1 MLLRIVKENPRG
13 WVVVAVCFFAL
24 SVVSATR
31 SSLSVVMPSLQSE
44 FGWSRGFISSA
55 AAWGLVTMAVTAP
68 FSGNLLDKWGPRTIF
83 VVGLFT
89 TFLGLTLTAFIAA
102 PWQFLASFS
111 LLAGIGFGTVAK
123 SMVAATVAFH
133 FTERRGLA
141 MGISAAGST
150 AGHIALLPSLAFILT
165 VFGWR
170 WGYVF
175 LGMSCLILIPFVWK
189 LIGNSAGPLRTRAGA
204 GAAPEA
210 LAVRL
215 RYLFRQPT
223 FVLLLISYT
232 ICGFTTAGVV
242 ETHLIPYVVSCGIPI
257 MVGATAFGVLA
268 AFNMVGMAIAGY
280 LADKMH
286 RPLLLGT
293 IYVIRGLSFI
303 ILMLIPSYDARLVFL
318 FAAMFGLFDYASI
331 PVTTS
336 LVASHL
342 GLRIMG
348 LTLGVLG
355 MFHAGG
361 AALGAFLGGFL
372 YDLFQ
377 TYDWVWIGSIGLSL
391 TAGIMA
397 FAIRENA
404 GAEDEPSATAR
415 VAPAMG

>member
-1 MLLRIVKENPRG
+1 MLLKIIRENPRG
-13 WVVVAVCFFAL
+13 WVVVTVCFFAL

-31 SSLSVVMPSLQSE
+31 SSLSVVMPSLQADL
-44 FGWSRGFISSA
+44 GWSRSFISSV

-89 TFLGLTLTAFIAA
+89 TFLGLTATAFITE
-102 PWQFLASFS
+102 PWQFLATFS

-141 MGISAAGST
+141 MGLSAAGST
-150 AGHIALLPSLAFILT
+150 AGHIALLPALAFILT
-165 VFGWR
+165 TLGWR

-175 LGMSCLILIPFVWK
+175 LGMSCLLLIPFVWM
-189 LIGNSAGPLRTRAGA
+189 LIGDAAGPLRTRSGA
-204 GAAPEA
+204 GVAPEA

-215 RYLFRQPT
+215 GSLFRHPT
-223 FVLLLISYT
+223 FILLLISYT

-242 ETHLIPYVVSCGIPI
+242 ETHLIPYVVSCGIPVVI
-257 MVGATAFGVLA
+257 GATAFGVLA
-268 AFNMVGMAIAGY
+268 AFNMVGMAVAGY
-280 LADKMH
+280 LADKVH

-303 ILMLIPSYDARLVFL
+303 ILMMIPAYDAELVFL
-318 FAAMFGLFDYASI
+318 FAVVFGLFDYASI

-348 LTLGVLG
+348 LALGLLG

-361 AALGAFLGGFL
+361 AAIGAFLGGYL

-377 TYDWVWIGSIGLSL
+377 AYDWVWIVAIVLSL
-391 TAGIMA
+391 TAGILA
-397 FAIRENA
+397 WAIRENA
-404 GAEDEPSATAR
+404 EPEPL
-415 VAPAMG
+415 APALAQAAQ

>member
-1 MLLRIVKENPRG
+1 MLLKIIRENPRG
-13 WVVVAVCFFAL
+13 WVVVTVCFFAL

-31 SSLSVVMPSLQSE
+31 SSLSVVMPSLQADL
-44 FGWSRGFISSA
+44 GWSRSFISSV

-89 TFLGLTLTAFIAA
+89 TFLGLTATAFITE
-102 PWQFLASFS
+102 PWQFLATFS

-141 MGISAAGST
+141 MGLSAAGST
-150 AGHIALLPSLAFILT
+150 AGHIALLPALAFILT
-165 VFGWR
+165 TLGWR

-175 LGMSCLILIPFVWK
+175 LGMSCLLLIPFVWM
-189 LIGNSAGPLRTRAGA
+189 LIGDAAGPLRTRSGA
-204 GAAPEA
+204 GVAPEA

-215 RYLFRQPT
+215 GSQFRHPT
-223 FVLLLISYT
+223 FILLLISYT

-242 ETHLIPYVVSCGIPI
+242 ETHLIPYVVSCGIP
-257 MVGATAFGVLA
+257 VVTGATAFGVLA
-268 AFNMVGMAIAGY
+268 AFNMVGMAVAGY
-280 LADKMH
+280 LADKVH

-303 ILMLIPSYDARLVFL
+303 ILMMIPAYDAELVFL
-318 FAAMFGLFDYASI
+318 FAVVFGLFDYASI

-348 LTLGVLG
+348 LALGLLG

-361 AALGAFLGGFL
+361 AAIGAFLGGYL

-377 TYDWVWIGSIGLSL
+377 AYDWVWIVAIVLSL
-391 TAGIMA
+391 TAGILA
-397 FAIRENA
+397 WAIRENA
-404 GAEDEPSATAR
+404 EPEPL
-415 VAPAMG
+415 APALAQAAQ